1 MKPGN
6 AVSCE
11 VSCHV
16 MSFRVMGRDVM
27 SYDVMWCHVTSS
39 GVVWRDATK
48 GGVVSCLVI

>member
-16 MSFRVMGRDVM
+16 VSFRVMGCHVM
-27 SYDVMWCHVTSS
+27 SYDVMGCHVTS

-48 GGVVSCLVI
+48 GGVVSCLVM